1 MTRKNLRIRAY
12 AKINLNL
19 RILGLRRDGMHEL
32 RTILQTIDLYDTLTF
47 QQRLGP
53 FKLLSANSE
62 IPTDKTNLIWRAAK
76 AIVSGPGRGGDRLN
90 NLSVSLIK
98 RIPLRAGLG
107 GGSAD
112 AAATLVAIDRLRK
125 LKTRPEVLHA
135 LAADL
140 GADVPFFLVGGTAV
154 GFGLGDEIYPLID
167 LPKYWVVLLIPSFG
181 VSTGDAYNWYDSA
194 KSQSHRRSHGVLP
207 LGNSAL
213 AHVVKMVNDLE
224 APVIERFESIGK
236 MKMALE
242 QAGAMAAG
250 MSGSGSSVFGLFRS
264 LARAKKAA
272 TSLATSGQQVILTR
286 TLSRNEYVR
295 RSAIRVV

>member
-1 MTRKNLRIRAY
+1 
-12 AKINLNL
+12 
-19 RILGLRRDGMHEL
+19 MHEL
-32 RTILQTIDLYDTLTF
+32 RTMLQTIDLYDTLTF
-47 QQRLGP
+47 TQRPGP
-53 FKLLSANSE
+53 FKLSRRSYQVPPE
-62 IPTDKTNLIWRAAK
+62 GEVPTDETNLIWRAAK

-98 RIPLRAGLG
+98 RIPLQAGLG

-125 LKTRPEVLHA
+125 LKTRSEVLHT

-167 LPKYWVVLLIPSFG
+167 LPKYWVVLLIPPFG

-213 AHVVKMVNDLE
+213 AHVVRIVNDLE
-224 APVIERFESIGK
+224 APVVERFESIGK

-264 LARAKKAA
+264 HARAKKAA
-272 TSLATSGQQVILTR
+272 ASLTTSGQQVMLTR
-286 TLSRNEYVR
+286 TLSRSEYVR

>member
-47 QQRLGP
+47 TQRLGP

-76 AIVSGPGRGGDRLN
+76 SIVSGPGRGGDRLN

-98 RIPLRAGLG
+98 RIPLQAGLG

-112 AAATLVAIDRLRK
+112 AAATLIVLDRLRK
-125 LKTRPEVLHA
+125 LKTRSEMLHT

-154 GFGLGDEIYPLID
+154 GLGRGDEIYPLID
-167 LPKYWVVLLIPSFG
+167 LPKYWVVLLIPPFG

-194 KSQSHRRSHGVLP
+194 KSQSHRRSSGVLP

-213 AHVVKMVNDLE
+213 AHVVTMVNDLE
-224 APVIERFESIGK
+224 APVVERFESIGK

-264 LARAKKAA
+264 FARAKKAA
-272 TSLATSGQQVILTR
+272 TGLATSGQHVILTR
-286 TLSRNEYVR
+286 ILSRNEYIR
-295 RSAIRVV
+295 RSAVRVV